1 VEQKFIFIGNRF
13 FVLEEMLRLKLNLVK
28 ILVIKNSYLQKEL
41 EKAKVEHLVINS
53 KLQLI
58 DEILQADFNILLAN
72 GCPYILP
79 VSKIKKD
86 RQEFINIHPSYLPDL
101 RGADPQP
108 GAILYAR
115 DSGASCHIMDDGID
129 TGKIISQVK
138 IPYSP
143 DLDVAL
149 LYQLSFMAEKEVF
162 VKAYKNSFISQYS
175 QKIYGNEIYYSK
187 KEMDLK
193 IDLLKSANEIYQTIK
208 AFSNK
213 SQGAYIIYKNEKY
226 IFYDCEIISN
236 AYLKS
241 KIPSYQDTE
250 IIFNY
255 ENILVIKRDDVYIK
269 FKNCNKSISNLNVG
283 AKLNEMD

>member
-1 VEQKFIFIGNRF
+1 MGQKFIFIGNRF
-13 FVLEEMLRLKLNLVK
+13 FVLEEMLKLKLNLVK

-41 EKAKVEHLVINS
+41 EKINIEHIVINS
-53 KLQLI
+53 KRQLV
-58 DEILQADFNILLAN
+58 DEIIQTDFNILLAN

-79 VSKIKKD
+79 VSKIKKNQ
-86 RQEFINIHPSYLPDL
+86 QEFVNIHPSYLPDL

-108 GAILYAR
+108 GALLYAR

-138 IPYSP
+138 IPYSS
-143 DLDVAL
+143 DLDIAL

-162 VKAYKNSFISQYS
+162 VKAYKNSFTSQYS
-175 QKIYGNEIYYSK
+175 QKLYGNEIYYSK
-187 KEMDLK
+187 KEIDLK
-193 IDLLKSANEIYQTIK
+193 IDFLKSSNEIYQTIK

-226 IFYDCEIISN
+226 IFYDCEIVSN

-241 KIPSYQDTE
+241 KLLNYQDTE

-255 ENILVIKRDDVYIK
+255 ENILIIKKDDVYLK
-269 FKNCNKSISNLNVG
+269 LKNCNKSISNINVG
-283 AKLNEMD
+283 AILNEMD